1 MTKIKKDYKVSDI
14 IELVKKYN
22 DEDNIDLINKS
33 FEYASK
39 LLDKDK
45 IQDSLNVSYLLTTVQ
60 ADAET
65 ISANILSH
73 LFNNDKVKRNEL
85 EKIFDFNIVKL
96 ASNINKLK
104 NISLSTE
111 NDYLIEYYKKVIVGM
126 TEDVRVIIVAL
137 ADRVYLMHQLSSS
150 DDAESNKKIAKE
162 TLEIFAP
169 LAHHLGVYRLKSELE
184 DMSLRYLKPD
194 VYYDIV
200 EKLNGTKVERD
211 NIINEMMV
219 EVSDLLTEHNI
230 IHEIKGRSKSIYS
243 IYNKLDKG
251 RKFSDIYDLLAI
263 RILVKEESEC
273 YLVLGLIHSKFK
285 PITKRFKDFIAMP
298 KSNGYQSLHTTVFGI
313 NNELFEIQ
321 IRTYE
326 MNDVA
331 ENGVAAHWSYKEN
344 KSAFNLSRTD
354 AKLEFFKAVIDMNQ
368 SETNQDN
375 LYNTIREENSD
386 DVIYVFTPKSDV
398 IELPKGST
406 PVDFAYRVHTK
417 IGDTMIGAL
426 VNNQIVPLNHE
437 LQDGDVVKINTSKSS
452 PGPSEGWLSFV
463 KLTQTKNKIK
473 SFFAKSRREEL
484 INYGKETIEKELR
497 KRKIS
502 ITEFL
507 SSDNIKKIL
516 KITKEKDLDT
526 IYFEIGSNK
535 YNPRYIIN
543 LIYEE
548 KEEVTNSPII
558 TKNELDINVSGINDV
573 KVNLASCCMPIP
585 GDNIVGYITKN
596 NGITIHRDTCSNV
609 IHLEDRI
616 VDVRFNEIT
625 KNKYITCILVSL
637 KNNQN
642 RLGDILNKISGKNI
656 IVDSVNT
663 IYKDNIL
670 NYKINLYV
678 LNLSSLNKLIND
690 ISKLRYVKNVERL

>member
-1 MTKIKKDYKVSDI
+1 MTKIKNDYKITDI
-14 IELVKKYN
+14 ISLVKSYN
-22 DEDNIDLINKS
+22 SDNLELINKS
-33 FEYASK
+33 YEYTSK

-45 IQDSLNVSYLLTTVQ
+45 LQDAINVSYILTTVQ
-60 ADAET
+60 ADSET
-65 ISANILSH
+65 ISANILSY
-73 LFNNDKVKRNEL
+73 LLINNLVKRNDL
-85 EKIFDFNIVKL
+85 EKDFEFNIIKL
-96 ASNINKLK
+96 VSNINKLK
-104 NISLSTE
+104 SISLSTE

-137 ADRVYLMHQLSSS
+137 ADRVYLMHSLT
-150 DDAESNKKIAKE
+150 DDDNENKRIAKE

-169 LAHHLGVYRLKSELE
+169 LAHHLGVYKLKSELE

-200 EKLNGTKVERD
+200 EKLNGTKTERD
-211 NIINEMMV
+211 NIINEMMS
-219 EVSDLLTEHNI
+219 EVSELLTEHNI

-321 IRTYE
+321 IRTYD
-326 MNDVA
+326 MNDIA

-368 SETNQDN
+368 SEANQEN
-375 LYNTIREENSD
+375 LYNTIKDENSD
-386 DVIYVFTPKSDV
+386 DVIYVFTPKGDV

-406 PVDFAYRVHTK
+406 PVDFAYRVHSK
-417 IGDTMIGAL
+417 IGDSMIGAL
-426 VNNQIVPLNHE
+426 VNNQIVPLNYQ
-437 LQDGDVVKINTSKSS
+437 LQDGDVIKINTSKSS

-463 KLTQTKNKIK
+463 RLTQTKNKIK

-484 INYGKETIEKELR
+484 INYGKEALEKELR

-507 SSDNIKKIL
+507 STENIKKIL
-516 KITKEKDLDT
+516 RLTKEKDLET
-526 IYFEIGSNK
+526 IYLEMGSNK
-535 YNPRYIIN
+535 YNARYIIN

-548 KEEVTNSPII
+548 KEETTNTPVI
-558 TKNELDINVSGINDV
+558 TKNEFDINVSGINDV
-573 KVNLASCCMPIP
+573 KVNIASCCLPLP

-596 NGITIHRDTCSNV
+596 NGITIHRETCANV
-609 IHLEDRI
+609 IHLEDRM
-616 VDVRFNEIT
+616 VDVRFNEVT
-625 KNKYITCILVSL
+625 KNKYLTCILVSL

-642 RLGDILNKISGKNI
+642 RLGDILNKITGKNL
-656 IVDSVNT
+656 IVDSVHT
-663 IYKDNIL
+663 IYKDNIIS
-670 NYKINLYV
+670 YRINLYV
-678 LNLSSLNKLIND
+678 KNLDSLVKLMND
-690 ISKLRYVKNVERL
+690 LEKLRYVKSVERI

>member
-1 MTKIKKDYKVSDI
+1 MTKIKKDYKIEDI
-14 IELVKKYN
+14 IELVKIYN
-22 DEDNIDLINKS
+22 NDNIDLINKS
-33 FEYASK
+33 YEYTSK
-39 LLDKDK
+39 ILDPDK
-45 IQDSLNVSYLLTTVQ
+45 LQDSLNVSYLLTTVQ

-65 ISANILSH
+65 ISANILSY
-73 LFNNDKVKRNEL
+73 LLINDLVKRNIL
-85 EKIFDFNIVKL
+85 EKDFDFNIVKL

-104 NISLSTE
+104 SISLSTE

-137 ADRVYLMHQLSSS
+137 ADRVYLMHQLSKN
-150 DDAESNKKIAKE
+150 DDEANNKRIAKE

-169 LAHHLGVYRLKSELE
+169 LAHHLGVYKLKSELE
-184 DMSLRYLKPD
+184 DMSLRYLKPE

-200 EKLNGTKVERD
+200 EKLNGTKTERD

-326 MNDVA
+326 MNDIA

-368 SETNQDN
+368 NEVNQDN
-375 LYNTIREENSD
+375 LYNTIREENSFD
-386 DVIYVFTPKSDV
+386 LIYVFTPKGDV

-406 PVDFAYRVHTK
+406 PVDFAYRVHSK
-417 IGDTMIGAL
+417 IGDSMIGAL
-426 VNNQIVPLNHE
+426 VNNQIVPLNYQ

-473 SFFAKSRREEL
+473 SFFTKSRREEL
-484 INYGKETIEKELR
+484 INFGKESLEKELR

-502 ITEFL
+502 ISEFL

-516 KITKEKDLDT
+516 KLTKEKDFDT

-535 YNPRYIIN
+535 YNAKYIIN

-548 KEEVTNSPII
+548 KEEVTNTPII
-558 TKNELDINVSGINDV
+558 TKNEFDINVSGISDV
-573 KVNLASCCMPIP
+573 KVNIASCCLPIP

-596 NGITIHRDTCSNV
+596 NGITIHRDTCANV

-616 VDVRFNEIT
+616 VDVRFNEVT
-625 KNKYITCILVSL
+625 KNKYLTTILVTL

-642 RLGDILNKISGKNI
+642 RLGDILNKISGKNLV
-656 IVDSVNT
+656 VDSAQT
-663 IYKDNIL
+663 IYKDNVIS
-670 NYKINLYV
+670 YKISLYV
-678 LNLSSLNKLIND
+678 MNLNSLTKLIND
-690 ISKLRYVKNVERL
+690 LGKLRYVKEVIRL